1 MKDPLVKQK
10 LQAPPLK
17 GAVTAGS
24 HAATLDS
31 GPGTV
36 RDRHGHVSTRGLGLA
51 GPGAYSGPLVYQPC
65 HRCSFK
71 CTDRGG
77 DKDVILRDSLQEGC
91 SDSVVNTHPT
101 ESPKMAFWLH
111 WRHCVH
117 TTLGV
122 PPWCT

>member
-1 MKDPLVKQK
+1 MSSPLVKVTGDHDGWLLPKVSFKIKSNKQGAGAGGVMKDPLVKQK
-10 LQAPPLK
+10 LQAPPLT

-71 CTDRGG
+71 CTARGG
-77 DKDVILRDSLQEGC
+77 R
-91 SDSVVNTHPT
+91 
-101 ESPKMAFWLH
+101 
-111 WRHCVH
+111 
-117 TTLGV
+117 
-122 PPWCT
+122 